1 MEDIRDQLELRIEGE
16 CECGFTAPQH
26 LTSGEFQCLSQR
38 DEVTYRAS
46 LRGTNTTSSAEIVA
60 DLERWVVSGRATV
73 VIQGLRFSLDGS
85 CRPVGIEAFD
95 DPECEEGPVV
105 TPTNTMIIEPSGEQ
119 SSDGGSDITTGFI
132 GGIAAVTVA
141 LVVVTAVSVTVIA
154 VLVLRYKRSGHLD
167 LNQTE

>member
-1 MEDIRDQLELRIEGE
+1 M

-46 LRGTNTTSSAEIVA
+46 LRGTNTTSSAVIVA
-60 DLERWVVSGRATV
+60 DLERWVVSGQATI
-73 VIQGLRFSLDGS
+73 VIQGLRFSLDRS

-95 DPECEEGPVV
+95 DPECEEGPVE
-105 TPTNTMIIEPSGEQ
+105 TPTNTMIIEPIGEQ
-119 SSDGGSDITTGFI
+119 SSDGGSDITGFI
-132 GGIAAVTVA
+132 GGIAAVIVA

-154 VLVLRYKRSGHLD
+154 VLVLRYKQSGRLD